1 MGNHKINKK
10 HHHEPFEWVRPEG
23 ERICNGT
30 FVGGNAFASQQLA
43 TMVHPIQKLF
53 FVHPEMGKVCSY
65 NIRLDP
71 PREYVE

>member
-1 MGNHKINKK
+1 MYHYYLIG

-30 FVGGNAFASQQLA
+30 FVGANAFAGKSLA
-43 TMVHPIQKLF
+43 TLVHPIQKLF

-71 PREYVE
+71 PREYVR